1 MCSIILQIDDNGVFI
16 AANRDEMLDRPWD
29 EPAEYWPGICGGR
42 DRLGGGTWAALNRHG
57 VFAALLN
64 REGTLGPAPGKASR
78 GTLPLLALAHDSAA
92 QAAKALES
100 LDTSHY
106 RSFNLVIA
114 DSGDAFLLRGLERG
128 AAESIPLA
136 GGVTMITSGDPNDM
150 NSARIARHLPRFRA
164 TPPEAWAH
172 LLADRH
178 GSRSEQLNIPAPP
191 GGFGTVCAM
200 LVRLPRTGL
209 AEQFFA
215 AGPPDRTPFKPVHW
229 PPAS

>member
-1 MCSIILQIDDNGVFI
+1 MCSIILHIGADGVFI
-16 AANRDEMLDRPWD
+16 AANRDEMVNRLWD

-78 GTLPLLALAHDSAA
+78 GILPLLALAHGTAA
-92 QAAKALES
+92 EAARSLET
-100 LDTSHY
+100 LPAGDY

-114 DSGDAFLLRGLERG
+114 DSGGAFLLRGLEQGTPESTRL
-128 AAESIPLA
+128 AES
-136 GGVTMITSGDPNDM
+136 VTMITSGEPNDM
-150 NSARIARHLPRFRA
+150 GLPRIARHLTRFRTT
-164 TPPEAWAH
+164 TPALWAR
-172 LLADRH
+172 LLADH
-178 GSRSEQLNIPAPP
+178 GGNRDEQLNIPASP

-200 LVRLPRTGL
+200 LVKLPRKGA

-215 AGPPDRTPFKPVHW
+215 AGPPDQTPFKLVPW
-229 PPAS
+229 PSNS

>member
-1 MCSIILQIDDNGVFI
+1 MCSIVLHIDADGVFI
-16 AANRDEMLDRPWD
+16 AANRDEMVDRPWD

-64 REGTLGPAPGKASR
+64 REGTLGPVPGKASR
-78 GTLPLLALAHDSAA
+78 GTLPLLALAHGSAA
-92 QAAKALES
+92 EAAKALET
-100 LDTSHY
+100 LNTANY

-114 DSGDAFLLRGLERG
+114 DSGGAFLLRGLEHG
-128 AAESIPLA
+128 TAENVPLTC
-136 GGVTMITSGDPNDM
+136 GVTMITSGDPNDM
-150 NSARIARHLPRFRA
+150 NSPRIARHLPWFRA
-164 TPPEAWAH
+164 TPDETWAH
-172 LLADRH
+172 LLADSS

-215 AGPPDRTPFKPVHW
+215 AGPPDRTPFKPIPW
-229 PPAS
+229 PLAS